1 MLATF
6 TCAVEASNP
15 PVETFTLFGNGSMV
29 SSKRDSGI
37 WVWTLTTS
45 GDKTFKC
52 MANNSV
58 GVRSSDYI
66 NFSVEGE
73 TRVNLLTKLTY

>member
-1 MLATF
+1 MLATL
-6 TCAVEASNP
+6 TCAVAASNP
-15 PVETFTLFGNGSMV
+15 PVKTFTLLGNGSMV

-37 WVWTLTTS
+37 WIRTLTTS
-45 GDKTFKC
+45 GDATYKC

-66 NFSVEGE
+66 IFSVEGE
-73 TRVNLLTKLTY
+73 TRDFFE